1 MSIQPRG
8 FSSIDEYIAAFP
20 PDIQARLHAVRAT
33 IREAAPAAAERIS
46 YQMPTFFLQG
56 NLVHFA
62 ALKHHIGLYP
72 TPSGVEAFAAELA
85 DYERSKGAVR
95 FPLEQ
100 PLPLD
105 LVSRIVT
112 FRVAEN
118 LARAKAK
125 AEAKARKRRPQTK

>member
-1 MSIQPRG
+1 MLSQPAR
-8 FSSIDEYIAAFP
+8 SIDEYIAAFP
-20 PDIQARLHAVRAT
+20 PDMRARLQVVRAT

-46 YQMPTFFLQG
+46 YLMPTFFLQG

-62 ALKHHIGLYP
+62 AQKYGIGFYP
-72 TPSGVEAFAAELA
+72 TSSGVEAFAPELSGYA
-85 DYERSKGAVR
+85 ITKGAIR

-105 LVSRIVT
+105 VIRRIVT

-118 LARAKAK
+118 LARAEAK
-125 AEAKARKRRPQTK
+125 AEARARKRGRVTT